1 MINDFNKNLNLIFVY
16 IGVFSFFF
24 LWDINLGIFNLRYLI
39 VLPIFTLI
47 FYSFKEINF
56 KNIIFYIFFP
66 LLITFHFLI
75 LSYYFKYEINL
86 RDCFGLIFLFITF
99 IVFFFNRSIIKAN
112 LDKILNLFIVF
123 FSISFLIYFIFSE
136 TSIVLNCYDG
146 WFFRNQFV
154 YIENSHFAIIS
165 VPIINYYLIKF
176 FDNQNQIK
184 NNKILFLFFV
194 IFLIISF
201 INFSTTFLVGLILTN
216 LFILIKKYKNLKF
229 IVVSFFLI
237 FSSLLI
243 ILNYKQCTDRSLG
256 SLKKIKEFYE
266 FKKSSIIE
274 NMVETE
280 IKEKLIKYRFSMS
293 VETFIVSLEI
303 TNKSFFDKPFG
314 VGFNK
319 YYLSHKEYI
328 NQIMKTDNQVKKN
341 NIYDG
346 STNISKLITEFG
358 LFGILLLLMVF
369 FYYLKIKKINNTN
382 IFILS
387 LIFMQLLRGV
397 GYFNGGFLLAI
408 MLLFSEFNIFKKY
421 LIKN

>member
-47 FYSFKEINF
+47 FSSFKEINF

-66 LLITFHFLI
+66 LLITFHFFI
-75 LSYYFKYEINL
+75 LSYYFKYEVNL
-86 RDCFGLIFLFITF
+86 RDYFSLIFLFITF
-99 IVFFFNRSIIKAN
+99 IVFFFNRNIIKAN

-123 FSISFLIYFIFSE
+123 FSISFLIYFILSE

-146 WFFRNQFV
+146 WFSRNQFV

-216 LFILIKKYKNLKF
+216 LFILIKKYKKLKF

-243 ILNYKQCTDRSLG
+243 ILNYKQCTDRSLS

-266 FKKSSIIE
+266 FKKSPIIE

-280 IKEKLIKYRFSMS
+280 IKEKLTKYRFSMS

-328 NQIMKTDNQVKKN
+328 DQIMKTDDQVKKN